1 MNKYFL
7 YIKFIFM
14 FNFIFIYRL
23 QTRFEELEIKEKHLK
38 DSIEIFKKNNFEYF
52 NLKNQCNKD
61 ILDQFF
67 FNVLLEYFKYKK
79 NYIECIKD
87 NNNKNN
93 CIENFLSDFIKK
105 QTKEFKNIQ
114 KNLQSDNASIYALNQ
129 FIDNLND
136 TVMCFKNQYW

>member
-52 NLKNQCNKD
+52 NLKNQFNKD

-67 FNVLLEYFKYKK
+67 FNVLFEYFKYKK

-93 CIENFLSDFIKK
+93 CIENFLSNFITK
-105 QTKEFKNIQ
+105 QSKEFKNIQ
-114 KNLQSDNASIYALNQ
+114 KNLQSDNASIDALNQ
-129 FIDNLND
+129 FINNLND
-136 TVMCFKNQYW
+136 TVMCFKHQYW